1 MNYRKRL
8 EESKF
13 IKFRE
18 YGSLKF
24 SIGASLFVGILLFLF
39 SIDIPKRSFNI
50 YVIIV
55 SILYFLSSIVSYTIL
70 NKLKADVKKFNYIKQ
85 NTRKLGFILI
95 SFILFAN
102 IFAVSSGFLL
112 IAKKKEL
119 EYILLFEAFLINI
132 YIILVSFINL
142 FKETIP
148 QKFYIGITILFITSL
163 FYLISIYFVSKKDL
177 KSNKKIFYIIAI
189 ICIIMVVFGNIFA
202 LLSGITI
209 IIKIN
214 HKDEDISIEF
224 VDTLYR
230 IFKNE
235 MAVIGM
241 FFVIFLFSLSINSV
255 FTFNYSDAIE
265 NNYSAL
271 LNHPSL
277 SYPFGTDNYGRD
289 VFSRIVFGARISL
302 IIGIIST
309 LIPIVIG
316 GILGALSGY
325 YKRNVDNIIMRALD
339 ILYSIPSILLAIA
352 IISVFGANVFV
363 LIIALSIS
371 AIPKYARTVR
381 ASVILV
387 SNMEFVEAAKALG
400 ANNFI
405 VIYKHIIPNVL
416 SPVIVRMSLDI
427 GSAVLQTSS
436 LSFLGLGIEPHIPEW
451 GNILKTGSVYLE
463 TNPYIAIF
471 PGLAIILMVLA
482 FNFLGDGL
490 RDALDP
496 RMK

>member
-18 YGSLKF
+18 YSSLKF
-24 SIGASLFVGILLFLF
+24 TIGASLFVGIILFLF
-39 SIDIPKRSFNI
+39 SIDIPKRSFNVYI
-50 YVIIV
+50 IIV
-55 SILYFLSSIVSYTIL
+55 AILYFLSSIVSYIIL
-70 NKLKADVKKFNYIKQ
+70 NKLKEDVKNFNYIKQ
-85 NTRKLGFILI
+85 NTKKLGFILI
-95 SFILFAN
+95 LSILFAN

-119 EYILLFEAFLINI
+119 EYILLFESFLVNI

-148 QKFYIGITILFITSL
+148 EKFYIGISILFITSL
-163 FYLISIYFVSKKDL
+163 FYLIAIYLISKKDL
-177 KSNKKIFYIIAI
+177 KSHKKIFYIISI
-189 ICIIMVVFGNIFA
+189 TCIITIIFGNIFA
-202 LLSGITI
+202 LLAGITI
-209 IIKIN
+209 IAKLN
-214 HKDEDISIEF
+214 HKDDDISIEF

-241 FFVIFLFSLSINSV
+241 FFVIFLFSLSINSI

-277 SYPFGTDNYGRD
+277 LYPFGTDNYGRD

-302 IIGIIST
+302 IIGVVST
-309 LIPIVIG
+309 LIPIIIG
-316 GILGALSGY
+316 GVLGALSGY
-325 YKRNVDNIIMRALD
+325 YKKNVDNIIMRILD
-339 ILYSIPSILLAIA
+339 VLYSVPSILLAIA

-371 AIPKYARTVR
+371 AIPRYARTVR
-381 ASVILV
+381 ASVISV

-405 VIYKHIIPNVL
+405 IIYKHIIPNVL

-427 GSAVLQTSS
+427 GSAVLSTSS

-496 RMK
+496 KMK